1 MTPLQLCKCL
11 ADETRL
17 KIVMRVRQHGEL
29 CVCDLVDTLGQPQP
43 TVSRHLSQMR
53 ECGLLA
59 VRKDAQWAYYRL
71 HEGLPA
77 WAQEVLEALQA
88 PVRKQFPLKPDQ
100 RSGCC

>member
-17 KIVMRVRQHGEL
+17 KLVTLVYQHGEL
-29 CVCDLVDTLGQPQP
+29 CVCDLVDTLAQPQP
-43 TVSRHLSQMR
+43 TVSRHLSQLR
-53 ECGLLA
+53 DCGLLA

-71 HEGLPA
+71 HEGLPV
-77 WAQEVLEALQA
+77 WAKEVIDALQA
-88 PVRKQFPLKPDQ
+88 PARKQFSLKSDQ